1 MTLLTVVFDSA
12 EPLGY
17 HRLHRVWEHTERETM
32 PGANVVTLH
41 LDPPAELT
49 TRRRQGEPA
58 IHANH
63 HRLRACDRYIQ
74 THHDDIIM
82 TDCDMLFLGDLS
94 TAFDDYDFDI
104 ALTYRDTPG
113 SRIPINGGVV
123 MVRNTAAA
131 REFIGL
137 WRESDDYLFEHRKR
151 LLKWTPIHKG
161 INQSSL
167 ARVLSREEYSANIA
181 YLPCSRYN
189 ACDQDWQYIETNP
202 PLCVHIKSALR
213 NVVLSGKAINR
224 MKPSLRAA
232 ARAWRDANAAA
243 G

>member
-17 HRLHRVWEHTERETM
+17 HRLHRVWEHTARETM
-32 PGANVVTLH
+32 PHAHIVTLRP
-41 LDPPAELT
+41 DPPAEVR
-49 TRRRQGEPA
+49 TRCRQGEPA

-63 HRLRACDRYIQ
+63 HRLIACDEYIQ
-74 THHDDIIM
+74 YNRDDIIM
-82 TDCDMLFLGDLS
+82 TDCDMMFLGDLS
-94 TAFDDYDFDI
+94 AAFNDFDI

-123 MVRNTAAA
+123 MVRNTDAA
-131 REFIGL
+131 REFVRL
-137 WRESDDYLFEHRKR
+137 WRESDDYFYANRKA
-151 LLKWTPIHKG
+151 LLKWTPVHKG

-167 ARVLSREEYSANIA
+167 ARVLDRGEHHARLV

-189 ACDQDWQYIETNP
+189 ACEQDWQHIETHP
-202 PLCVHIKSALR
+202 PLCVHVKSALR
-213 NVVLSGKAINR
+213 DDVLSGKAINR
-224 MKPSLRAA
+224 MKPALRAA